1 MSKIRTGDSWNSPT
15 NESISINWPAH
26 IFAFSLGSIK
36 LPNGTDAKD
45 AMLSG
50 RSPGMSTI
58 GADTRGPALGCGALG
73 GTEAMKS
80 RISATCWR
88 ISAICCLMS
97 SSGVTSSSV
106 SSNGVSSSASFNG
119 GGARRVDAATD
130 VGRGVEPAAAAMRR
144 AGAAAEV
151 ERCVDAAA
159 EVACRVDVAA
169 AATRR
174 AGAAAEVERCVDA
187 AAEVACRV
195 DAAAEVVRR
204 AGTAAETARRVDVA
218 AEVDLAARRV
228 LEVAAA
234 ARVGTTADERVDVAE
249 ATEVAA
255 CGVVISSP
263 VTRARLLLS
272 SNLAGARRL
281 RSLPLLILQGAD
293 TLKTA
298 VA

>member
-97 SSGVTSSSV
+97 SSGMTSSSV

-130 VGRGVEPAAAAMRR
+130 VGRGVEPAAAAM
-144 AGAAAEV
+144 
-151 ERCVDAAA
+151 
-159 EVACRVDVAA
+159 
-169 AATRR
+169 RR

-281 RSLPLLILQGAD
+281 RPLPLLILQGAD